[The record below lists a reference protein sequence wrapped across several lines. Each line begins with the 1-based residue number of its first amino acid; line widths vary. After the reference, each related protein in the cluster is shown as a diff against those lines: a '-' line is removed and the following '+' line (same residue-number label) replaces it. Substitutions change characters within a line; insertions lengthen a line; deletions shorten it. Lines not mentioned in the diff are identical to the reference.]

1 MTVNFTGSVSAQT
14 AEGETVTVTV
24 TLPDASTET
33 LTATTLADKTFAT
46 SKEYLPGD
54 YSATATIEEDAEY
67 KAAASSPVSFTI
79 AKMDRTLTL
88 TVNVA

>member
-1 MTVNFTGSVSAQT
+1 VTVNFTGSVSAQT
-14 AEGETVTVTV
+14 AEGETVTITV

-46 SKEYLPGD
+46 SKDYPPGE
-54 YSATATIEEDAEY
+54 YSAVASIEEDAEY
-67 KAAASSPVSFTI
+67 KAAASSSVSFTI
-79 AKMDRTLTL
+79 EKADRTLTL